1 MKFLALAAT
10 ASAMTYELNTFR
22 PENWANIYKAML
34 TEEWSMTPAPGA
46 GTVTWSQ
53 CPDQAGVWTFDTK
66 DSTYSPNPF
75 KKGNTV
81 SFNLVGT
88 ESQPIHI
95 DKYSVKVSLGSKVID
110 TLTFPGGDFTNT
122 WAFSLSEKL
131 PIIAPSGHYT
141 INAVGTGSTGGVSGT
156 VMCGQAQFDL

>member
-22 PENWANIYKAML
+22 PDNWHNIYKAML
-34 TEEWSMTPAPGA
+34 TEEWSTTPAPGA

-53 CPDQAGVWTFDTK
+53 CPDQAGVWTFDTA

-81 SFNLVGT
+81 SFVLKGT
-88 ESQPIHI
+88 ETQSMHI
-95 DKYSVKVSLGSKVID
+95 DHYTVKVSLGSKVID

-122 WAFSLSEKL
+122 WQFSLSEKI
-131 PIIAPSGHYT
+131 PAIAPSGSYS
-141 INAVGTGSTGGVSGT
+141 I
-156 VMCGQAQFDL
+156 